1 MSDAITLRL
10 DSAPVLARLNEI
22 ARRFDDL
29 SPAMR
34 GIGEALAESTKQRFS
49 TSTAPDGQK
58 WKPNVLATVLG
69 RLSQIS
75 GAYSAK
81 TGHMTKKGAS
91 AFIAKKPLVD
101 TGVLQDTIRYQ
112 LVGNKSVEIG
122 TNRFAGEWEGGAAVH
137 QFGTDRAGRGGKVS
151 IPARPFLGLSASD
164 EAEVLE
170 ILDRFLE
177 QSLGK

>member
-1 MSDAITLRL
+1 MTDAITIRL
-10 DSAPVLARLNEI
+10 ETPLVLARLNEI
-22 ARRFDDL
+22 ARQFDDL

-34 GIGEALAESTKQRFS
+34 GIGVLVAESTKQRFS

-58 WKPNVLATVLG
+58 WKPNALATVLD
-69 RLSQIS
+69 RLAEIS

-81 TGHMTKKGAS
+81 TGRMTKKGAS
-91 AFIAKKPLVD
+91 AFIAKKPLVA
-101 TGVLQDTIRYQ
+101 TGILQDTFRYQ
-112 LVGNKSVEIG
+112 LAGRNSVEIG
-122 TNRFAGEWEGGAAVH
+122 TNHFSGEWEGGAAVH
-137 QFGTDRAGRGGKVS
+137 QFGSKNGK

-177 QSLGK
+177 QALGK